1 MGKNA
6 KQNPCTHGPRV
17 YSSLSH
23 SSSLFFSSPAKVVL
37 QRLCCLSFLTATA
50 GWAGAKAKQ
59 APGSEQGSAE
69 FGWWMGWISPTGH
82 CPSHGDTFLIQ
93 GIWAGLSELGASEE
107 KVPLTLWWGMLGSCW
122 VMAENP
128 KRSQQMLGEKPGSW
142 RRCSRWVSVAKC
154 YLRSCRWVGSSG
166 DNCKGNK
173 DSSFCT
179 KGDQCQGMVRGW
191 VLLFIGKLFEL
202 CLYTITH
209 SKHLVLSSAPV
220 GEGQM

>member
-1 MGKNA
+1 MPSKTHAHTDPECIPASPTAAPCFFPALPRWFCSVCAASVSSQPRLDGQEL
-6 KQNPCTHGPRV
+6 KQSKPRV
-17 YSSLSH
+17 QSRDLLSLGD
-23 SSSLFFSSPAKVVL
+23 
-37 QRLCCLSFLTATA
+37 
-50 GWAGAKAKQ
+50 GWV
-59 APGSEQGSAE
+59 GSAPLVTAHP
-69 FGWWMGWISPTGH
+69 MGTHSWSRESG
-82 CPSHGDTFLIQ
+82 Q
-93 GIWAGLSELGASEE
+93 GCQSWGASEE